1 MLKSKKPVKVSHK
14 EIKEDQLVTAYTE
27 VLAYYYK
34 FQKQILIAGV
44 AFLVI
49 VVGIAAYLFLKSS
62 NEKEAADLLSKVYP
76 LVESNQVDL
85 ALNGDTKT
93 GVVGLKAIADDFGST
108 PSGTVAE
115 LYTAKFSYDLKK
127 YDDAEK
133 YYDAISSNDPTL
145 QSAAYSGLAAVKEQ
159 KKEYENAAKLYLKAA
174 DKADNKAISPRYL
187 NLAALNFAEAGNYKD
202 AVSALND
209 LKEKFKDSS
218 YGKEADKFIALF
230 SAKISD

>member
-49 VVGIAAYLFLKSS
+49 VAGTAAYLFLKSS

-76 LVESNQVDL
+76 FVESNQIDL
-85 ALNGDTKT
+85 ALNGETKT
-93 GVVGLKAIADDFGST
+93 GVIGLKAIADDFGST

-115 LYTAKFSYDLKK
+115 LYTAKFSYDLKN
-127 YDDAEK
+127 YDEAEK
-133 YYDAISSNDPTL
+133 YYDAISSDDPTL

-159 KKEYENAAKLYLKAA
+159 KKDFEAAAGLYIKAA
-174 DKADNKAISPRYL
+174 DQADNKALSPRFL
-187 NLAALNFAEAGNYKD
+187 HLAALNYAEAGNFKN
-202 AVSALND
+202 AVSTLTD
-209 LKEKFKDSS
+209 LKEKYKDSS

-230 SAKISD
+230 SAKIAE

>member
-49 VVGIAAYLFLKSS
+49 VAGTAAYLFLKSS
-62 NEKEAADLLSKVYP
+62 NEKEASELLSKVYP
-76 LVESNQVDL
+76 LIESNQTDL
-85 ALNGDTKT
+85 ALNGDPKT

-115 LYTAKFSYDLKK
+115 MYTAKYSYDLKK

-133 YYDAISSNDPTL
+133 YYDAVSSEDPYM
-145 QSAAYSGLAAVKEQ
+145 QSAAYAGLAATKEQ
-159 KKEYENAAKLYLKAA
+159 KKEFADAASLYIKAAKTA
-174 DKADNKAISPRYL
+174 DLNVMSARYL
-187 NLAALNFAEAGNYKD
+187 HLAGLNLAEAGNYKES
-202 AVSALND
+202 VETFTE
-209 LKEKFKDSS
+209 LKEKYKDST
-218 YGKEADKFIALF
+218 YGKEADKYIALF
-230 SAKISD
+230 SAKIAD